1 VDCEILLV
9 EELFIMDKVLEV
21 EDEFNALEVFSGD
34 ESNTGAD
41 PKVGFWATGLPE
53 SLHPV

>member
-1 VDCEILLV
+1 
-9 EELFIMDKVLEV
+9 MDKVLEV